1 MKMSWLSAKAEMEK
15 LNFDPRIVDIE
26 NEDEKYM
33 EVKNDEK

>member
-1 MKMSWLSAKAEMEK
+1 MNWSDNVSLED
-15 LNFDPRIVDIE
+15 LNFDPRIVDIK